1 MCVGIFNPF
10 LLNPFKLPR
19 GEGIRSNS
27 DYAASLWVEPLTI
40 STHRRVVSF
49 LAIVGLDSTHVVGE
63 HLHGR
68 ACLAFD
74 SSGF

>member
-1 MCVGIFNPF
+1 MGVG
-10 LLNPFKLPR
+10 LLR
-19 GEGIRSNS
+19 ANS
-27 DYAASLWVEPLTI
+27 DYAASLWEEPLKI
-40 STHRRVVSF
+40 STHCHVVSF
-49 LAIVGLDSTHVVGE
+49 LAIVGLDSAHVVGE